1 MEVNHPDGEAAAP
14 VALASFDDPPP
25 RPLDLRV
32 ALLAIASPAQPR
44 SKSCQRE
51 GATLLAASGNARVV
65 SVKEKAQNSETRR
78 VRLYGCWTTTG
89 RRFTLF
95 LQRDFG
101 LDLIERAH
109 IEIVD
114 GRYIGIIRDFEGG
127 VSESQTAATWDASKH
142 VAVRNSKPC
151 DEVSSGD
158 FSGVEDAV
166 FFRNGGLAYSC
177 NGTCGSPTTTATAS
191 SSRWARTSPSS
202 PSRPTRAVSAR
213 ACSTRGHHAEDGA
226 SL

>member
-1 MEVNHPDGEAAAP
+1 MLRSLSALGSLIAILAVAAPAQAAAP
-14 VALASFDDPPP
+14 
-25 RPLDLRV
+25 
-32 ALLAIASPAQPR
+32 
-44 SKSCQRE
+44 SCQRE

-65 SVKEKAQNSETRR
+65 SVKEKAQHSETRR

-127 VSESQTAATWDASKH
+127 ASESQTAGTWDASKH
-142 VAVRNSKPC
+142 VALRNSKPC
-151 DEVSSGD
+151 DSVDIGD
-158 FSGVEDAV
+158 FSGIEDAV
-166 FFRNGGLAYSC
+166 FYKNGGMAYSC
-177 NGTCGSPTTTATAS
+177 NGNLRLTDGKGDREVESQGAKVNS
-191 SSRWARTSPSS
+191 L
-202 PSRPTRAVSAR
+202 AVSANSFNAGPVLLYR
-213 ACSTRGHHAEDGA
+213 ADTT
-226 SL
+226 LKLIVL

>member
-1 MEVNHPDGEAAAP
+1 MLRSLSALGSLIAILAVAAPAQAAAP
-14 VALASFDDPPP
+14 
-25 RPLDLRV
+25 
-32 ALLAIASPAQPR
+32 
-44 SKSCQRE
+44 SCQRE

-65 SVKEKAQNSETRR
+65 SVKEKAQHSETRR

-127 VSESQTAATWDASKH
+127 ASESQTAGTWDASKH
-142 VAVRNSKPC
+142 VALRNSKPC
-151 DEVSSGD
+151 DSVDIGD

-166 FFRNGGLAYSC
+166 FYKNGGMAYSC
-177 NGTCGSPTTTATAS
+177 NGNLRLTDGKGDREVESQGAKVNS
-191 SSRWARTSPSS
+191 L
-202 PSRPTRAVSAR
+202 AVSANSFNAGPVLLYR
-213 ACSTRGHHAEDGA
+213 ADTT
-226 SL
+226 LKLIVL

>member
-1 MEVNHPDGEAAAP
+1 MFR
-14 VALASFDDPPP
+14 ALSAIAS
-25 RPLDLRV
+25 V
-32 ALLAIASPAQPR
+32 TALLAVAAPADASVP
-44 SKSCQRE
+44 SCQRD
-51 GATLLAASGNARVV
+51 GATLLAASGKARVV
-65 SVKEKAQNSETRR
+65 SVKEKPQHSETRR

-114 GRYIGIIRDFEGG
+114 GRFIGIIRDFEGG
-127 VSESQTAATWDASKH
+127 VSASQTAGTWDAAKH

-158 FSGVEDAV
+158 FSGVDDAV
-166 FFRNGGLAYSC
+166 FYRNGGMAYSC
-177 NGTCGSPTTTATAS
+177 NGNLRLTDGKGDREVEPQGAEVSQLAIAGNARNFGEQLYYTADTTLKTIA
-191 SSRWARTSPSS
+191 
-202 PSRPTRAVSAR
+202 
-213 ACSTRGHHAEDGA
+213 
-226 SL
+226 L